1 MAYKQSDILSRS
13 AQPSGSQ
20 SKLRGKKFSYIPDLD
35 ASLSLIVHSHLRW
48 DFVWQRP
55 QQILSRLAESYPVL
69 FVEEPI
75 FDAQS
80 DNNHLAT
87 LPVGHNVTRVIPHLS
102 RSLAEQ
108 GDLMH
113 ELVRDLLLF
122 QIQSEDTLRDQF
134 SRPIQW
140 FYNPMPTTAMLGHF
154 NEAGV
159 VYDCMDELSKF
170 RFAPSNI
177 VRREEILL
185 DAADIVFTGG
195 YKLYESKSH
204 RHDNVHFFGC
214 GVDVEHFARA
224 CAEETVIPADLAN
237 IRGPVLG
244 FYGVIDERLDYE
256 LLARLAAARPDWS
269 IAMVGPVVK
278 VDPAELPQADNIHWL
293 GQKDFDSLPAYAKG
307 FDLCLMPFALNE
319 ATEYINPTKALE
331 YMAAGK
337 PILSTAVADV
347 VRNFTPV
354 AQVAYS
360 HEEFI
365 RMAQEMLERPA
376 PDLIS
381 QGLARAQG
389 ATWTAIV
396 SEMDSLMRQAVML
409 EASAGSRDG
418 KAEAAS
424 V

>member
-1 MAYKQSDILSRS
+1 MY
-13 AQPSGSQ
+13 
-20 SKLRGKKFSYIPDLD
+20 
-35 ASLSLIVHSHLRW
+35 
-48 DFVWQRP
+48 
-55 QQILSRLAESYPVL
+55 
-69 FVEEPI
+69 
-75 FDAQS
+75 
-80 DNNHLAT
+80 
-87 LPVGHNVTRVIPHLS
+87 
-102 RSLAEQ
+102 
-108 GDLMH
+108 

-122 QIQSEDTLRDQF
+122 RIQSDDSLRERF

-140 FYNPMPTTAMLGHF
+140 FYNPMPTMAMLGHF
-154 NEAGV
+154 NEVGV

-177 VRREEILL
+177 VRREGILL

-195 YKLYESKSH
+195 YKLYESKSRH
-204 RHDNVHFFGC
+204 HDNVHFFGC

-224 CAEETVIPADLAN
+224 RAEETEIPADLAG
-237 IRGPVLG
+237 IQGPVLG

-256 LLARLAAARPDWS
+256 LLGKLAAAHPDWT
-269 IAMVGPVVK
+269 IAMAGPIVK
-278 VDPAELPQADNIHWL
+278 IDPAELPQADNIRWL

-354 AQVAYS
+354 VQVAYS

-365 RMAQEMLERPA
+365 RMAGEMLERPA
-376 PDLIS
+376 PELIK

-389 ATWTAIV
+389 ATWDAIV
-396 SEMDSLMRQAVML
+396 NEMDTLMRQALKPEMA
-409 EASAGSRDG
+409 ASARDG
-418 KAEAAS
+418 KAEAVS